1 MKIDDSSRVDIT
13 ITRGDDLC
21 EIARGVS
28 GWLNLVFLRFRNT
41 PFRGSLG
48 MLLIPLEPVEAMLP
62 VTGEYRWLL
71 GNPCVIAV
79 GGSARIR

>member
-21 EIARGVS
+21 EIARGIS

-41 PFRGSLG
+41 FSRL
-48 MLLIPLEPVEAMLP
+48 
-62 VTGEYRWLL
+62 TRY
-71 GNPCVIAV
+71 AV
-79 GGSARIR
+79 DPT